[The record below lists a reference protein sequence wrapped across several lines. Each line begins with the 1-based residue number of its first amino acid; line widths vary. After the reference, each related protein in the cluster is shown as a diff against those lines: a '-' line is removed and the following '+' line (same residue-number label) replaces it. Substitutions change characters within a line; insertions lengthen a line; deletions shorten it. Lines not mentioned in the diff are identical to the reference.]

1 MPQETIKQISIM
13 KEKHI
18 PVGIY
23 DREIYF
29 VRLEEDG
36 KLYCGIDGEPVFD
49 VIRPVTENDLE
60 LLRDTDERRDE
71 YKDFWKQAV
80 AADATEESFDDWLDR
95 VWEEDFDEND
105 PEDFPGKDSSDC
117 QYLTEDFRLAA
128 DAVLQGKYGITV
140 GTWESAGGYPPTRS
154 GRNNFKKWDYVFD
167 APLSRKYAKDYED
180 SLKK

>member
-1 MPQETIKQISIM
+1 MRER
-13 KEKHI
+13 HI

-23 DREIYF
+23 DKEIYF
-29 VRLEEDG
+29 VRLDEDG
-36 KLYCGIDGEPVFD
+36 KLHRGIDGNPVFD
-49 VIRPVTENDLE
+49 VIRPVTEKDLE
-60 LLRDTDERRDE
+60 LLRDPDERRDE

-80 AADATEESFDDWLDR
+80 AADTTEESFDDWLDR

-154 GRNNFKKWDYVFD
+154 GRNDFKKWDYVFE
-167 APLSRKYAKDYED
+167 APLSRKYAKYYVD

>member
-1 MPQETIKQISIM
+1 MHQDNQNRKSMREQ
-13 KEKHI
+13 HI

-23 DREIYF
+23 DTEIF
-29 VRLEEDG
+29 IIRLVDG
-36 KLYCGIDGEPVFD
+36 KPYCGIDKKPIFD
-49 VIRPVTENDLE
+49 VIRPVEDSNLDY
-60 LLRDTDERRDE
+60 LRSQSEREEE

-80 AADATEESFDDWLDR
+80 AAGQTEEGFQDWYDDL
-95 VWEEDFDEND
+95 WEEELDEDD

-154 GRNNFKKWDYVFD
+154 GRNNFKKWDYVFE
-167 APLSRKYAKDYED
+167 APLSRKYAKYYVDN
-180 SLKK
+180 LKK